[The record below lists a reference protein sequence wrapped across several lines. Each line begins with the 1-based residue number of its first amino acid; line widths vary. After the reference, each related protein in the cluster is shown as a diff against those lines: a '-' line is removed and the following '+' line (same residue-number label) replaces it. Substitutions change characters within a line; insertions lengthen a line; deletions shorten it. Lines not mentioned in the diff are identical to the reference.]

1 MNFKSGQLRYFV
13 AVADE
18 GQVTRAAEKL
28 HIAQPALSQAIAQ
41 LEHKLG
47 IKLFDRHARG
57 VTLTSAGEQFL
68 AKARVAVDSERDAEL
83 QAESLARN
91 AASRIELGFVG
102 PPPNRT
108 SKELFATFA
117 ARYPHAEIA
126 FRDLPFPRNELASWL
141 DGVDLAFC
149 HRPELNGDVRAKTVR
164 AEPRAILAHDSHPIA
179 RQAEARTEDVLGETF
194 VSFHRD
200 VQAYWAAFHCLD
212 DHRDAQSATLTR
224 DHAATS
230 LQMLGAMSVGRGIT
244 VAPLCDARL
253 GEQVLPDVVA
263 VPLVDAKPAMLSF
276 VWRAGR
282 VHPLVDA
289 LIELAETLC
298 EPTLQGE

>member
-28 HIAQPALSQAIAQ
+28 HIAQPALSQAITQ

-47 IKLFDRHARG
+47 IRLFDRHARG
-57 VTLTSAGEQFL
+57 VTLTSAGERFL
-68 AKARVAVDSERDAEL
+68 AKARLAVESERDAEL
-83 QAESLARN
+83 HAESLARN
-91 AASRIELGFVG
+91 AVSRIELGFVG

-108 SKELFATFA
+108 STELFATFA

-141 DGVDLAFC
+141 DGVDLAFS
-149 HRPELNGDVRAKTVR
+149 HRPELNGDVRAQTVR
-164 AEPRAILAHDSHPIA
+164 SEPRAIVVHGSHPIA
-179 RQAEARTEDVLGETF
+179 KQAEALTEDVLDETF
-194 VSFHRD
+194 VSFHPD

-212 DHRDAQSATLTR
+212 DHRGASSARLTS

-230 LQMLGAMSVGRGIT
+230 LQMLGAMSAGRGIT

-253 GEQVLPDVVA
+253 AEQVLPDVVA
-263 VPLVDAKPAMLSF
+263 VPLVDAKPAVLSF
-276 VWRAGR
+276 VWRADR

-289 LIELAETLC
+289 LVELAEALC
-298 EPTLQGE
+298 EPTLQRE